1 MLFMRINLLNTI
13 KATDILELSCN
24 EFSIKKKKRKEKR
37 QQQKETGLSPESQHY
52 VNIPC
57 DT

>member
-1 MLFMRINLLNTI
+1 MRINLLNTI